1 MATDVLMPQMGE
13 SIFEGTITK
22 WLKKPGDKVNRD
34 EPLFE
39 ISTDKVDAEIP
50 APAAGVL
57 KEIKVKEGATV
68 QVNTVVGVIDA
79 EGTAAAT
86 PTQSGPSQQQSPPP
100 AQTKAAPQAD
110 GAPAGQ
116 QPPATE
122 KSAPVQQEKSA
133 QHEPG
138 SPGRAGFARTGVDE
152 PAASAGANGGAGT
165 DVVMPQMGESIFEG
179 TITKWLKKVG
189 DKVQRDEPLFE
200 ISTDK
205 VDAEIPAPTS
215 GVLREI
221 KVKEGTTVQVNTVV
235 AVIGGAGAPAQAA
248 PARPAATPTSQP
260 SAPQQGTPERAGAQP
275 QAPPPHLEVVAPTGD
290 GGHAGERV
298 RSSPLV
304 RRIARENNI
313 DLTRVP
319 GTGLGGRISKHDIE
333 NFIQQHGTATGRPQA
348 VTAPPRPA
356 PSAPQQPAQAAAVPT
371 PTPSRPPAPAP
382 AQAVPGE
389 LVPMTPMRKK
399 IAERMVESKHTSA
412 HVHSIFKVD
421 MTRIVKLR
429 EKRRKDWEA
438 RNSVKLTYM
447 PFIAKAMLHGI
458 RVKPVM
464 NASVVGDA
472 IQYHKSVNIGIAVAL
487 DWGLIVPVVKGAEN
501 LSFVGL
507 QRSISDLGERA
518 RNKKLLPDDVQGG
531 TITITN
537 PGIFG
542 PQFGLPIILQP
553 QVAILGMGGIF
564 KEPVVVTD
572 DDGNDSI
579 AVRHIIRLSIGYDHR
594 IIDGADADQFMVAVR
609 EYLEGFNE
617 DIG

>member
-1 MATDVLMPQMGE
+1 MPTDVLMPQMGE

-22 WLKKPGDKVNRD
+22 WLKKPGEKVQRD

-50 APAAGVL
+50 APTAGVL

-79 EGTAAAT
+79 DGAGAAAAA
-86 PTQSGPSQQQSPPP
+86 PAPP

-110 GAPAGQ
+110 GSPATQ

-122 KSAPVQQEKSA
+122 KSAPVQQEAKHEAQPEASSA
-133 QHEPG
+133 G
-138 SPGRAGFARTGVDE
+138 S
-152 PAASAGANGGAGT
+152 GANGGAGT

-221 KVKEGTTVQVNTVV
+221 KVKEGTTVQVNSVV
-235 AVIGGAGAPAQAA
+235 AVIGGAGLPGKAAPAQAAAPAKPAAPAQAA
-248 PARPAATPTSQP
+248 PAP
-260 SAPQQGTPERAGAQP
+260 QP
-275 QAPPPHLEVVAPTGD
+275 QAPQSQAPLPQQQAQHQQHEIIGFP
-290 GGHAGERV
+290 GNESGRAEGERV

-304 RRIARENNI
+304 RRIARENNV
-313 DLTRVP
+313 DLDRVP
-319 GTGLGGRISKHDIE
+319 GTGLGGRISKQDIQ
-333 NFIQQHGTATGRPQA
+333 NFISQHGAGGAAQAAPPQQAPRTVQMPQQQAAAQPTPAPTPRPQA
-348 VTAPPRPA
+348 PA
-356 PSAPQQPAQAAAVPT
+356 VQ
-371 PTPSRPPAPAP
+371 
-382 AQAVPGE
+382 VPGE

-421 MTRIVKLR
+421 MTRIAKFR
-429 EKRRKDWEA
+429 EKNRKAWEA
-438 RNSVKLTYM
+438 RNGVKLTYM

-458 RVKPVM
+458 RVKPVI
-464 NASVVGDA
+464 NSSVVGDA
-472 IQYHKSVNIGIAVAL
+472 IQYHKTVNIGIAVAL

-507 QRSISDLGERA
+507 QRAISDLGERA
-518 RNKKLLPDDVQGG
+518 RSKKLVPDDVQGG
-531 TITITN
+531 TVTITN

-564 KEPVVVTD
+564 KEPVVMTD
-572 DDGNDSI
+572 EDGNDSI

-609 EYLEGFNE
+609 EYLENFNE

>member
-1 MATDVLMPQMGE
+1 MPTDVLMPQMGE

-22 WLKKPGDKVNRD
+22 WLKKPGEKVQRD

-79 EGTAAAT
+79 DGAGAAAA
-86 PTQSGPSQQQSPPP
+86 S
-100 AQTKAAPQAD
+100 AQAKAAPQAD
-110 GAPAGQ
+110 GAPAAQ
-116 QPPATE
+116 QPPTTE
-122 KSAPVQQEKSA
+122 KSASVQKEAQQAPSA
-133 QHEPG
+133 AP
-138 SPGRAGFARTGVDE
+138 S
-152 PAASAGANGGAGT
+152 SANGGAGT

-221 KVKEGTTVQVNTVV
+221 KVKEGTTVQVNSVV
-235 AVIGGAGAPAQAA
+235 AVIGGAGLPGKAAPAQAA
-248 PARPAATPTSQP
+248 APAKAAPAPAA
-260 SAPQQGTPERAGAQP
+260 PQA
-275 QAPPPHLEVVAPTGD
+275 QAPPPQPAAAQQHEVIGFPGSESGRAEGD
-290 GGHAGERV
+290 RV

-304 RRIARENNI
+304 RRIARENNV
-313 DLTRVP
+313 DLGRVP
-319 GTGLGGRISKHDIE
+319 GTGLGGRISKQDIE
-333 NFIQQHGTATGRPQA
+333 NFISQHGAGRA
-348 VTAPPRPA
+348 
-356 PSAPQQPAQAAAVPT
+356 AQAAPPPSARTVQMPQQQAAAQPT
-371 PTPSRPPAPAP
+371 PAPAP
-382 AQAVPGE
+382 RPSAPPAIQVVPGE
-389 LVPMTPMRKK
+389 LVPMTAMRKK

-421 MTRIVKLR
+421 MTRIAKFR
-429 EKRRKDWEA
+429 EKNRKAWEA
-438 RNSVKLTYM
+438 RNGVKLTFM

-458 RVKPVM
+458 RVKPIV
-464 NASVVGDA
+464 NSSVAGDA
-472 IQYHKSVNIGIAVAL
+472 IQYHKNVNIGIAVAL

-507 QRSISDLGERA
+507 QRAISDLGERA
-518 RNKKLLPDDVQGG
+518 RSKKLVPDDVQGG

-564 KEPVVVTD
+564 KEPVVITD
-572 DDGNDSI
+572 EDGNDSI

-609 EYLEGFNE
+609 EYLENFNE